1 MCPGGQPFLGSPCCL
16 VVTKDAKSAEELRR
30 EAEHYRKVARYIND
44 DQMLAE
50 IAKLIEELER
60 RAQEIEDASD

>member
-1 MCPGGQPFLGSPCCL
+1 MCVRETFLGSPCYI
-16 VVTKDAKSAEELRR
+16 VVMTKDAKSGEELRR

-60 RAQEIEDASD
+60 RAQEIEVASD

>member
-1 MCPGGQPFLGSPCCL
+1 M
-16 VVTKDAKSAEELRR
+16 TKDAKSVDELRR
-30 EAEHYRKVARYIND
+30 ESEHYRKVARYIND

-60 RAQEIEDASD
+60 RAQEIEVASD